1 MNPESKPPARGVQG
15 LSKLDCVTVWFFW
28 WKVNRTMSPT
38 FALTD
43 GGLNFRTPGPPTI
56 TSIVAERA
64 SWADAS
70 RKTEPRAKWRIAT
83 GMQNYGRSEGKIK
96 KRPGVTE
103 GPTFNVATPTEK
115 KRRKEKGAAVLSPSY
130 HNTQE
135 SKSKHTHTE
144 RERDREREGFKREE
158 GVFFLGSLN

>member
-1 MNPESKPPARGVQG
+1 
-15 LSKLDCVTVWFFW
+15 
-28 WKVNRTMSPT
+28 MSPT

-115 KRRKEKGAAVLSPSY
+115 KRRKERL
-130 HNTQE
+130 
-135 SKSKHTHTE
+135 
-144 RERDREREGFKREE
+144 KREDGNKDSNGESGTAE
-158 GVFFLGSLN
+158 GKLAQELDGNNGEVVKKEEGAQEPDGENGEIVKEEGRNRGAMVKIQ

>member
-1 MNPESKPPARGVQG
+1 MVLLVEGKSYNVPDICVLRLSLESLFSQRSDGVH
-15 LSKLDCVTVWFFW
+15 T
-28 WKVNRTMSPT
+28 
-38 FALTD
+38 TD

-83 GMQNYGRSEGKIK
+83 EMQNYGRSEGKIK

-115 KRRKEKGAAVLSPSY
+115 KRRKERW
-130 HNTQE
+130 E
-135 SKSKHTHTE
+135 EKSDQQRFYMSETE
-144 RERDREREGFKREE
+144 KTMGFRIWTSSNGTE
-158 GVFFLGSLN
+158 